1 MNSEQTDFSTAGLP
15 GETGFFDEK
24 RLLARLPVSRRTL
37 GQWKIAILC
46 LFARATQK
54 RRIQRQ
60 KTSTRRNSETD
71 LTAERH
77 IECRGQI

>member
-24 RLLARLPVSRRTL
+24 RLLARLPVSR
-37 GQWKIAILC
+37 
-46 LFARATQK
+46 
-54 RRIQRQ
+54 QRQ
-60 KTSTRRNSETD
+60 KAPTRRNSETA

-77 IECRGQI
+77 IERRGEI